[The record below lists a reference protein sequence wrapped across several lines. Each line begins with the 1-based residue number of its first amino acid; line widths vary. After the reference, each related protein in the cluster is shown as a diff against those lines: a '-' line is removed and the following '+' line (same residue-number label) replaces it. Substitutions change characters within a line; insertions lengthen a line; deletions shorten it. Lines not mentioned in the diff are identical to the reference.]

1 MLFAIYALDKTGS
14 ADLRAATRPT
24 HLAYLDGLVSQ
35 LALAGPVLNEAGQ
48 AIGSLL
54 VVEAENQAAAEGIA
68 ASDPYARA
76 GLFQSVSVRPY
87 RVVYKDGARQG

>member
-14 ADLRAATRPT
+14 TELRAATRPT

-35 LALAGPVLNEAGQ
+35 LVLAGPLLNDAGQ

-54 VVEAENQAAAEGIA
+54 VIEAENQAAVETLA
-68 ASDPYARA
+68 AADPYAQA
-76 GLFQSVSVRPY
+76 GLFESVTIRPY
-87 RVVYKDGARQG
+87 RAVYKDGARQG